1 MKKSSTFLLLFTFFL
16 AACTSLENLNLSQFS
31 DEDLA
36 RVSNAAIVCN
46 PPYIRFEIGC
56 CLDTNANSICDQDEG
71 ISSDLPLPTP
81 SQQPPAPTVD
91 EPFPEPLP
99 PVEQTPPPQPPT
111 SLTVGVTDATR
122 TIQVS
127 QLTLQQQGVAFTDPN
142 FGTSI
147 RRASATSNTA
157 GSFETHTYSQ
167 LQAFSSDNAY
177 ILLNGEPGYMIRRTS
192 DFAILPGLSDTDINT
207 FLPLE
212 EINVPRWH
220 PTQSHIIV
228 HFDTNADEDL
238 TLQFTNVDTK
248 TTTDI
253 ATLPGL
259 VRIQGAQSF
268 DELSHDGRWITGL
281 AVSTNEDPTI
291 FAYDMINRQFG
302 ARMTLPQ
309 LYSTA
314 CPRDQEY
321 GEVEPDWIGA
331 SPLGTYLVVQWKR
344 DGDQRCSGL
353 ETFNVRT
360 GEFIGR
366 VTDGHQHGD
375 LGVDSQG
382 REFFMTYE
390 VGHPSG
396 EAAIGVRY
404 LPGLATVAPVTYPLI
419 LPDWI
424 GDHISCQNQQPAGY
438 CLITTSPGLNGQHDP
453 LERELFLLSV
463 DGRVRRLAHHRS
475 SQDSYWA
482 QPRASISRDGRYV
495 IFASDWGR
503 NPGQDSVDPYIIDLR
518 PTEQTPTG
526 AVIAPPEPS
535 TPSPPPTQTPT
546 LPLTTLTGTIAFNI
560 AEQQWY
566 SEPVITQNT
575 VRFVLHNYLGN
586 EGCNEA
592 YPGKYL
598 YHFYTAPLGSTSYTR
613 VQATQ
618 ETLTGCDKFS
628 DFIIPFST
636 QGTYNV
642 AGCVALDGDMNRN
655 ICEILEAAT
664 A

>member
-1 MKKSSTFLLLFTFFL
+1 MPTRSRIRRSRARLDWSITTR
-16 AACTSLENLNLSQFS
+16 NLSRRPMEERWRPTLQRTRNLQRQNRRIYRTRHRWSPTWRFRS
-31 DEDLA
+31 RQPRKRILHDL
-36 RVSNAAIVCN
+36 RSRTPKRRSSNWRQI
-46 PPYIRFEIGC
+46 F
-56 CLDTNANSICDQDEG
+56 
-71 ISSDLPLPTP
+71 
-81 SQQPPAPTVD
+81 
-91 EPFPEPLP
+91 
-99 PVEQTPPPQPPT
+99 
-111 SLTVGVTDATR
+111 TR
-122 TIQVS
+122 TS
-127 QLTLQQQGVAFTDPN
+127 N
-142 FGTSI
+142 S
-147 RRASATSNTA
+147 SA
-157 GSFETHTYSQ
+157 
-167 LQAFSSDNAY
+167 
-177 ILLNGEPGYMIRRTS
+177 
-192 DFAILPGLSDTDINT
+192 
-207 FLPLE
+207 
-212 EINVPRWH
+212 
-220 PTQSHIIV
+220 
-228 HFDTNADEDL
+228 
-238 TLQFTNVDTK
+238 
-248 TTTDI
+248 
-253 ATLPGL
+253 
-259 VRIQGAQSF
+259 
-268 DELSHDGRWITGL
+268 
-281 AVSTNEDPTI
+281 
-291 FAYDMINRQFG
+291 
-302 ARMTLPQ
+302 
-309 LYSTA
+309 
-314 CPRDQEY
+314 
-321 GEVEPDWIGA
+321 
-331 SPLGTYLVVQWKR
+331 
-344 DGDQRCSGL
+344 
-353 ETFNVRT
+353 
-360 GEFIGR
+360 
-366 VTDGHQHGD
+366 
-375 LGVDSQG
+375 
-382 REFFMTYE
+382 
-390 VGHPSG
+390 
-396 EAAIGVRY
+396 
-404 LPGLATVAPVTYPLI
+404 VTYPLI

-566 SEPVITQNT
+566 NEPVITQNT
-575 VRFVLHNYLGN
+575 IRFVLHNYLGN

-642 AGCVALDGDMNRN
+642 AGCVALDGNMNRN